1 MNYLLIGTEA
11 YNLNKR
17 KEALIKSI
25 LGDNSSMA
33 LSFYR
38 GVDKVETR
46 EIIDDCQTSPFLSEQ
61 KVVLWQDPLFFADSR
76 AESNDEIN
84 RLMAYLKQ
92 PNESTTLIISYEG
105 QLPANSRLLK
115 DLSGYMKL
123 ERYDYPTAEEFA
135 NLVNSDLNMHNLKLD
150 RQAINTLLDRL
161 PVNVENWKNELEK
174 LKLYPGRLD
183 AGRIADLISRPL
195 EDDVFELSNA
205 VVDGKLAKA
214 IQVYRDLMVTH
225 KNDVSSLIGLLANQ
239 FRTMS
244 QVRIMDDLHYSDE
257 EIAQAISA
265 RSSYRIKMVRRAIG
279 NSTSEQLMKLL
290 SELSDLDQQIKS
302 GYIDAQ
308 SGLEMFIIRSTK
320 R

>member
-84 RLMAYLKQ
+84 RLMTYLKQ

-123 ERYDYPTAEEFA
+123 ERYDYPTTEEFA

-279 NSTSEQLMKLL
+279 NSRRGGPCADERPCERRPAQL
-290 SELSDLDQQIKS
+290 SC
-302 GYIDAQ
+302 
-308 SGLEMFIIRSTK
+308 
-320 R
+320 